1 MFDITT
7 AALNTLLDEEP
18 EILSILPRGMT
29 EAQRSTKDHFVHR
42 IQATGK
48 LSCARETL
56 LPLHQLM
63 WDLHPVSS
71 GLVARSTLTCD

>member
-7 AALNTLLDEEP
+7 SALNALLDEEP

-42 IQATGK
+42 IQATCE
-48 LSCARETL
+48 LQTDERRFYRVE
-56 LPLHQLM
+56 QLM
-63 WDLHPVSS
+63 RDPHPVSS
-71 GLVARSTLTCD
+71 GLVARGTLSCN